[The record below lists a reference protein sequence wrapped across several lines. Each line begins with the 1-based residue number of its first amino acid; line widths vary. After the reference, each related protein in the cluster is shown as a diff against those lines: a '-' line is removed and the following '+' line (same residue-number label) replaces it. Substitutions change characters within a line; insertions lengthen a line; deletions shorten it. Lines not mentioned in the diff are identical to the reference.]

1 MIYLYSNE
9 IIKNVGSILC
19 NVSFNFFA
27 DCLCVVFV
35 FKRRIVSDFN
45 HLQPLSDIT
54 VHFRTVT
61 SNFGQKRLLSEIFLY
76 RLSNF
81 IENRSIFLFFFFFSF
96 FLIFPTVLVI
106 SSVFCASIKVTALVW
121 AEKFLSEYWNNRIW
135 LMTKKT
141 RFSSWFPKILKS
153 SLKNL
158 YCLNIHALISR
169 PERRT
174 WLALS
179 CMQVSSSQHF

>member
-81 IENRSIFLFFFFFSF
+81 IENRSIFQKSF
-96 FLIFPTVLVI
+96 INLGN
-106 SSVFCASIKVTALVW
+106 AGK
-121 AEKFLSEYWNNRIW
+121 
-135 LMTKKT
+135 M
-141 RFSSWFPKILKS
+141 S
-153 SLKNL
+153 SLGNE
-158 YCLNIHALISR
+158 ILISFR
-169 PERRT
+169 
-174 WLALS
+174 LYLS
-179 CMQVSSSQHF
+179 VYTSSNGGVGWD